1 MKYTIEKMSMAHIDD
16 VTKLEKIC
24 FPEDAWTKTMFKGE
38 ICNDATHYIV
48 CTVDDKIVG
57 YGGFW
62 YTLDGADITNVAV
75 HPDFRRMGLGEK
87 ILKYMIDLASKL
99 GADKMML
106 EVRKSNEAA
115 RALYEKNGFESIS
128 IRKRYYADNGE
139 DAVIMIKEW

>member
-16 VTKLEKIC
+16 VTVLEEIC
-24 FPEDAWTKTMFKGE
+24 FHKTAWTKNMFAGE
-38 ICNDATHYIV
+38 LENDATHYIV
-48 CTVDDKIVG
+48 CVIGGKVVG

-75 HPDFRRMGLGEK
+75 HPDFRRMGLGEN
-87 ILKYMIDLASKL
+87 ILKYMIALASEL
-99 GADKMML
+99 GAKKMML
-106 EVRKSNEAA
+106 EVRESNKAA
-115 RALYEKNGFESIS
+115 RALYEKHGFEGIA